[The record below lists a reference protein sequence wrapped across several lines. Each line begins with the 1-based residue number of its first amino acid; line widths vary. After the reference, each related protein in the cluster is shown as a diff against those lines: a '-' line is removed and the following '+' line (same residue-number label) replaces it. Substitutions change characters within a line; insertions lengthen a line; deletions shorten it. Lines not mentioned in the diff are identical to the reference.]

1 MVHGTTVARDESI
14 TVYAS
19 SRWKPLTPRGS
30 KRLLMGFA
38 RRLSQQM
45 WYNCACYMVWVFCVG
60 FTMFT
65 QSDSAKKSY
74 DSFILHGLTFY
85 EMSWLVLRTLFD
97 SSIFVG
103 LRGAGGLDHSY
114 ALPNK
119 FVCWKQFSW
128 FFVACVSL
136 QAAIGHLSIPSPSA
150 WVSFVSWSL
159 AWEPR
164 SRRERCWDVKLLN
177 TSHPFITV
185 KPF

>member
-30 KRLLMGFA
+30 KRLLMGLA

-85 EMSWLVLRTLFD
+85 EMSWLGATDIVWFVNFCWSSGGRRAGSFLRTSQQIRLLETVLVVFRCVCIAASSNRSSLYSITFSMGLFRIMEL
-97 SSIFVG
+97 S
-103 LRGAGGLDHSY
+103 LRAQI
-114 ALPNK
+114 AP
-119 FVCWKQFSW
+119 
-128 FFVACVSL
+128 
-136 QAAIGHLSIPSPSA
+136 
-150 WVSFVSWSL
+150 
-159 AWEPR
+159 WEML
-164 SRRERCWDVKLLN
+164 RC
-177 TSHPFITV
+177 
-185 KPF
+185 